1 MTGTTWKL
9 LYIQSRKCL
18 RDTGLKVNSC
28 EASCGLQTPTVC
40 FDISHSDHNNRG
52 HSSSASVCQSEERGE
67 AGREVSTQSVSTCYK
82 RPLKPPLLQPQR
94 GEGGGGVRR
103 GLWLPESS
111 GLTSWDKNTGTF
123 TLKLRPP
130 PLLPP
135 PPSPVTSHRRHPA
148 CSHTDTL
155 LPPPRGCHVPGWS
168 PFLSNPGLIGLL
180 LKHIHS
186 LLITPAPH
194 LFKLWDQNMTSA
206 SWYNEIGI
214 KMN

>member
-94 GEGGGGVRR
+94 GEGGGVRR
-103 GLWLPESS
+103 AAWPLAARELWAYLV
-111 GLTSWDKNTGTF
+111 G
-123 TLKLRPP
+123 
-130 PLLPP
+130 
-135 PPSPVTSHRRHPA
+135 
-148 CSHTDTL
+148 
-155 LPPPRGCHVPGWS
+155 
-168 PFLSNPGLIGLL
+168 
-180 LKHIHS
+180 
-186 LLITPAPH
+186 
-194 LFKLWDQNMTSA
+194 
-206 SWYNEIGI
+206 
-214 KMN
+214 

>member
-148 CSHTDTL
+148 CSHTPTPSS
-155 LPPPRGCHVPGWS
+155 LPSPRLSRPWLVP
-168 PFLSNPGLIGLL
+168 LS
-180 LKHIHS
+180 
-186 LLITPAPH
+186 
-194 LFKLWDQNMTSA
+194 F
-206 SWYNEIGI
+206 
-214 KMN
+214 